1 MAFFHNSHINMLISQ
16 QLNVEMIDEFKQKRV
31 LYAVRMKEA
40 EANTLQANDEILKK
54 IQADTISAVSDVTV

>member
-1 MAFFHNSHINMLISQ
+1 MAFFHNSHINLLISQ